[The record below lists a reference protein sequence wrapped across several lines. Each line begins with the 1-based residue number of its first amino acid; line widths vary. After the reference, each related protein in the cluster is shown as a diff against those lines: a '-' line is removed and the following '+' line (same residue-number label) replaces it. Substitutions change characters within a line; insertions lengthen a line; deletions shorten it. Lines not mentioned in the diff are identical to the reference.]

1 MSETTQELISATI
14 QRLSDA
20 GRSGAT
26 IETYQTAYNSL
37 VRFCESNGIETYSPE
52 VGETFLKYYLE
63 INPSI
68 KQGKISAY
76 RTGIKH
82 LDCTFL
88 NVDMKKGPF
97 GRSPIPYEDSCF
109 NAIRDEYKKYLD
121 KTGRTQ
127 KDVRSRILCVS
138 RFLKFA
144 ESRGIKALSDLST
157 NDVYAAFHKATDK
170 GRFRRLVGH
179 FLTYAHK
186 YGLTG
191 ENLYLFIPFPVR
203 HKAIPSTF
211 SPDEVERIIASIDRS
226 TSIGKRNYAIVLIA
240 ARLGIR
246 ASDISGLT
254 FDSIMVQEGKI
265 RIKRQQKTK
274 TPLTLPL
281 LDEVLE
287 AISDYVYHARQ
298 ESDDEHIFLN
308 VANNDVIAPANIGK
322 VVELAISAS
331 GINTI
336 GRRKGSHSLRSS
348 LATALIEEGNDYT
361 TVQKVLGHHD
371 IRSTKAYIKVSVE
384 QLRPYAMA
392 VPAPSGYFKK
402 ILKEGHDASV
412 HF

>member
-1 MSETTQELISATI
+1 MSETTKELISATI

-20 GRSGAT
+20 GRSGTT

-37 VRFCESNGIETYSPE
+37 VRFCESNGIETYNPE
-52 VGETFLKYYLE
+52 VGETFLKHYLE
-63 INPSI
+63 INPS
-68 KQGKISAY
+68 GKISAY

-88 NVDMKKGPF
+88 NVEMKKGPF
-97 GRSPIPYEDSCF
+97 GRSPILYEDSCF

-121 KTGRTQ
+121 KTGKTP

-138 RFLKFA
+138 RFLKFT
-144 ESRGIKALSDLST
+144 EDRGIKALSDLST
-157 NDVYAAFHKATDK
+157 NDIYAAFHEATDK

-211 SPDEVERIIASIDRS
+211 SPDEVEQIITSIDRS

-246 ASDISGLT
+246 ASDIAGLT
-254 FDSIMVQEGKI
+254 FDSIMIQEGKI

-287 AISDYVYHARQ
+287 AISDYIYHARQ
-298 ESDDEHIFLN
+298 ESDDEHVFLN
-308 VANNDVIAPANIGK
+308 VANNDPITPANIGK
-322 VVELAISAS
+322 IVELAISAS
-331 GINTI
+331 GTNTT
-336 GRRKGSHSLRSS
+336 GKRKGSHSSRSS
-348 LATALIEEGNDYT
+348 LATALIEEGNDYA
-361 TVQKVLGHHD
+361 TVQKALGHND
-371 IRSTKAYIKVSVE
+371 LRSTKAYVKVSVE
-384 QLRPYAMA
+384 RLRPYAIA

-402 ILKEGHDASV
+402 ILKQGGA
-412 HF
+412 